1 MPAWADA
8 GPHLPAVPFGAG
20 FFPHDVI
27 VRDNLVTFCI
37 QDGRGAGGS
46 GTRTGAEMIT
56 IRYADLPEG
65 LHARAEAH
73 GRRTFIYLRP
83 GLTAEQRRLSL
94 RRARQSAR
102 MGYGPRLP
110 GPGLALAVARHIAAG
125 TLRNLGA
132 AVRRHPLGFLFLS
145 AGFTAL
151 MVCYAL
157 FVTVSIRL
165 MLNPAQA
172 PAVAQAAARGPH
184 PARVVRSAAAH
195 RQGGGAGPGPA
206 RPAPVHLWDHRAWHR
221 HPHAA
226 HRASP
231 GPSPTAEASPSPS
244 PAATASPSPSV
255 CVTVG
260 PIGVC
265 L

>member
-1 MPAWADA
+1 
-8 GPHLPAVPFGAG
+8 V
-20 FFPHDVI
+20 
-27 VRDNLVTFCI
+27 
-37 QDGRGAGGS
+37 
-46 GTRTGAEMIT
+46 
-56 IRYADLPEG
+56 
-65 LHARAEAH
+65 
-73 GRRTFIYLRP
+73 
-83 GLTAEQRRLSL
+83 
-94 RRARQSAR
+94 
-102 MGYGPRLP
+102 
-110 GPGLALAVARHIAAG
+110 ALAVARHVTGG
-125 TLRNLGA
+125 TLWNLGA
-132 AVRRHPLGFLFLS
+132 AVRRHPVGSLALS
-145 AGFTAL
+145 AGLVTL
-151 MVCYAL
+151 MACYVL